1 MPPVGGD
8 MFFANMYAAFEALSE
23 PIRRRLNELR
33 VVHRHPGIEASD
45 GKPRPQA
52 EHPVVYV
59 HPETKRK
66 ALLISPAFTT
76 KLVSLSADE
85 SDALIHF
92 LCRHCTR
99 PEFTYRHHWRVNDL
113 MVWDDCCSLHYNISD
128 YSGDG
133 EVTMNRTSATG
144 AAM

>member
-1 MPPVGGD
+1 M
-8 MFFANMYAAFEALSE
+8 NFEWYTGIPGLRPRTESRDHRLST
-23 PIRRRLNELR
+23 RLSMSTPKQSE
-33 VVHRHPGIEASD
+33 
-45 GKPRPQA
+45 
-52 EHPVVYV
+52 
-59 HPETKRK
+59 K